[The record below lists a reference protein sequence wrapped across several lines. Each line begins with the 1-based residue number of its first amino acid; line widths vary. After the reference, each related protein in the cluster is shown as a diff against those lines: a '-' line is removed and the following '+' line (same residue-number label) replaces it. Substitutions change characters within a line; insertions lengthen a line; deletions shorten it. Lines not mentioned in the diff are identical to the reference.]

1 MLTLQLS
8 AKHMYILY
16 VLYQDFYNILDDMY
30 MNCDMV
36 PSERLFWDTICLDLF
51 YWSLIKIQ

>member
-16 VLYQDFYNILDDMY
+16 VFYQDFYNILGDMY
-30 MNCDMV
+30 INCDTTAKRETTV
-36 PSERLFWDTICLDLF
+36 GLTDTF
-51 YWSLIKIQ
+51 